1 VVWRDSEQEAAE
13 ERRRLVE
20 NMDHEAAENWARGLL
35 VQSGSFDRFSLEK
48 LAVGGGGLPIFGTAE
63 QVAEK
68 LARLYR
74 DGIDGVLLTFLDF
87 YQDTIRF
94 KREIMPLLRQLDVL
108 R

>member
-1 VVWRDSEQEAAE
+1 MSETRSRGVWVDVQLSF
-13 ERRRLVE
+13 
-20 NMDHEAAENWARGLL
+20 

-48 LAVGGGGLPIFGTAE
+48 LALGGGGLPIFGTAG

-74 DGIDGVLLTFLDF
+74 DGIDGVLLTFLEF

-94 KREIMPLLRQLDVL
+94 EREIKPLLGQLGVPL
-108 R
+108 TGIV

>member
-1 VVWRDSEQEAAE
+1 VVWRETEREAEA
-13 ERRRLVE
+13 ERRRIIENIDQQAVE
-20 NMDHEAAENWARGLL
+20 TWARGLL
-35 VQSGSFDRFSLEK
+35 VQSGSFDSFSLEK

-74 DGIDGVLLTFLDF
+74 DGIDGVLMTFLDF
-87 YQDTIRF
+87 YHDTIRF
-94 KREIMPLLRQLDVL
+94 EREVKPLLRQLGVL